1 MGQMH
6 RKYKKREKERMDMGG
21 KQRRMKRQRCKRMQS
36 QGSTSTQPSFDSMSS
51 SDSLLFSDSEQAEDD
66 TDVFLTDSSS
76 SVIMGGAGKAA
87 TKRHARSGSPR
98 SHWMCDGF
106 TDKEEEEE
114 SYRSET
120 GKAARL
126 GLAENDPVNPTPKSK
141 GDLLFAQKCAE
152 LQGFVRPLLELLNG
166 LKRGRFDH
174 GLSSF
179 QQSVAMDRIQRIVGV
194 LQRPNCGEK
203 YLNTL
208 LQVEVMLKLWFPQIP
223 TRPVCAASSVAT
235 SPTHSF
241 QDASGSTPPHK
252 HRDQLHI
259 PVKKRRLSWTGTDS
273 PTPSPVL
280 IKCPRTSAEDGRMK
294 PHPDEGARPPFSPL
308 LASDANQHSPDVAT
322 NGDLDDEEK
331 GKDSEN
337 GEPGKLSKY
346 NAGQSSEPSLTWVHV
361 APILSPRKACLSHE
375 GTTIVAHVEN
385 ILPPSI
391 RGSPAMQDS
400 SISSTT
406 PSKHPKNQKMPVQ
419 CQSQPV
425 PGQQNETETTGTHR
439 GQSQPSA
446 VTLKPL
452 PGVCPTT

>member
-1 MGQMH
+1 
-6 RKYKKREKERMDMGG
+6 
-21 KQRRMKRQRCKRMQS
+21 MQS
-36 QGSTSTQPSFDSMSS
+36 QGSTSSQPSFDSLSS

-76 SVIMGGAGKAA
+76 SVIIGGVGGAAA
-87 TKRHARSGSPR
+87 NRDRRSESPGSQ
-98 SHWMCDGF
+98 WTCDGF

-114 SYRSET
+114 SYRSESG
-120 GKAARL
+120 GKAAHI
-126 GLAENDPVNPTPKSK
+126 GLDERDPRNQVPKSA

-166 LKRGRFDH
+166 LRRGRFDR

-194 LQRPNCGEK
+194 LQRPNSGEK

-223 TRPVCAASSVAT
+223 AQTVSTASSVAT
-235 SPTHSF
+235 SPAHSF
-241 QDASGSTPPHK
+241 QGASCSTPPHK

-273 PTPSPVL
+273 PAPSPVL
-280 IKCPRTSAEDGRMK
+280 LKCPRISAEEKGVKPDG
-294 PHPDEGARPPFSPL
+294 DERDRASLPPT
-308 LASDANQHSPDVAT
+308 LATDANQNSPDVAGNSLLNVDT
-322 NGDLDDEEK
+322 K
-331 GKDSEN
+331 GKDSDSE
-337 GEPGKLSKY
+337 EQGKLSQY

-361 APILSPRKACLSHE
+361 APILSPRKACPSHE
-375 GTTIVAHVEN
+375 GNSEN
-385 ILPPSI
+385 QQVTAVLPPVR
-391 RGSPAMQDS
+391 RGSPATQDS

-406 PSKHPKNQKMPVQ
+406 HYKHPKILKKPIR

-425 PGQQNETETTGTHR
+425 AGQQSESEAIETCL
-439 GQSQPSA
+439 GQNQPPH

-452 PGVCPTT
+452 SRVCPTPLET